1 MFTFDYITKEDTK
14 EHNPTWAEISE
25 HLCRI
30 LIVVGSESGK
40 ANVLLNLTNHE
51 PDIEKICLYAKEPD
65 EAKYQL
71 LINKR
76 ESTGLT
82 Y

>member
-25 HLCRI
+25 HPCRI

-40 ANVLLNLTNHE
+40 AKC
-51 PDIEKICLYAKEPD
+51 IA
-65 EAKYQL
+65 
-71 LINKR
+71 
-76 ESTGLT
+76 
-82 Y
+82 

>member
-25 HLCRI
+25 HPCRI

-76 ESTGLT
+76 ESTALT

>member
-1 MFTFDYITKEDTK
+1 MFTFDYITKEDIK

-25 HLCRI
+25 HPYRI
-30 LIVVGSESGK
+30 LIVVGSESEK
-40 ANVLLNLTNHE
+40 ANVLLNLTNHG
-51 PDIEKICLYAKEPD
+51 PDIKEICLYAKEPD

-71 LINKR
+71 FINKR
-76 ESTGLT
+76 ESAGLK

>member
-14 EHNPTWAEISE
+14 EHNPIWAEISE
-25 HLCRI
+25 HACRI